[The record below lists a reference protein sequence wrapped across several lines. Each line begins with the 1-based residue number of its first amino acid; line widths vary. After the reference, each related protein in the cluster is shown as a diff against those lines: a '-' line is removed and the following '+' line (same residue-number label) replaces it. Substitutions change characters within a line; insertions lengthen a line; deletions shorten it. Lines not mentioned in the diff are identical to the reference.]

1 VAAFR
6 VLMHAELEA
15 YFEDLCTDVV
25 DRVCAK
31 WIADGRARVAVP
43 ALLGFAKATVRLPPE
58 ELDSM
63 RDSMREAVE
72 RARKHFKN
80 SVVLRNNGIKQKNV
94 MSLLL
99 PAGLRESD
107 IDTTLVARLDA
118 FGLNRGELVH
128 SSALSVQRPPDPGD
142 AFLAVRD
149 IVLGLRRIDARLVL
163 IRDE

>member
-1 VAAFR
+1 
-6 VLMHAELEA
+6 
-15 YFEDLCTDVV
+15 
-25 DRVCAK
+25 
-31 WIADGRARVAVP
+31 
-43 ALLGFAKATVRLPPE
+43 
-58 ELDSM
+58 M